1 MYKLSTFSSGI
12 VLTLV
17 TIIPALG
24 AWKKIAVYESFI
36 EGAKG
41 GLDVAYKLVPYLV
54 GMIVAVGMLRDSGV
68 IDIISNHIG
77 GYVEALGYPRELI
90 PLSLLRPFSGSAAN
104 AIMFDLINEYGP
116 DSFIAICSA
125 TIMASTE
132 TTFYMA
138 AVYFGSVG
146 VSKVRHSV
154 VSSLVGEF
162 FGLIVSVI
170 VCRWLIG

>member
-1 MYKLSTFSSGI
+1 MFLSTISSGI

-17 TIIPALG
+17 TVIPAFG

-36 EGAKG
+36 EGARG

-68 IDIISNHIG
+68 IDIITYNIG
-77 GYVEALGYPRELI
+77 GFIEGLGYPKELI
-90 PLSLLRPFSGSAAN
+90 PISLLRPFSGSAAN
-104 AIMFDLINEYGP
+104 AMMFDLINQYGP
-116 DSFIAICSA
+116 DSFIALSAA

-154 VSSLVGEF
+154 VSSLIGEF
-162 FGLIVSVI
+162 FGMVTSVI
-170 VCRWLIG
+170 VCRWLMS